1 MLIVCLFVCFNPARE
16 YFVNIAGNSV
26 LYFGLCSAFSVT
38 RSLYRAI
45 PAMTRALGLV
55 SIKGQLQYILYRQG
69 GQRIYSNPEFSQD

>member
-1 MLIVCLFVCFNPARE
+1 MLIVCLFVCLKSRSRIFCLKGV
-16 YFVNIAGNSV
+16 VNIAGNSV

-55 SIKGQLQYILYRQG
+55 SFKGPPQYT
-69 GQRIYSNPEFSQD
+69 